1 MKKLKER
8 YIPLLFILTIP
19 ISNIFYKMLNTP
31 ERGVYSL
38 SGEFDSKLPFLKEF
52 IIPYLIW
59 YPFIFILLIY
69 IYYKDKRVYYRTLLS
84 LNIGLIICYII
95 FYFYQTTVIRP
106 EVNGTDIFSSI
117 VKIIYSND
125 NPYNCFPSVHVI
137 TTYIVMKG
145 VQAATDDK
153 LILKIVNIIGILII
167 ISTQFVKQHVILDLL
182 AGIILGETVFVI
194 SMLGIF
200 REEILWQKKKFSWLT
215 MKKKLEG

>member
-1 MKKLKER
+1 MKKLKENF
-8 YIPLLFILTIP
+8 IPLLYILTIP
-19 ISNIFYKMLNTP
+19 ISNIFYKILNTP

-38 SGEFDSKLPFLKEF
+38 STEFDSKLPFIKEF
-52 IIPYLIW
+52 IIPYIIW

-69 IYYKDKRVYYRTLLS
+69 IFYKDKRIYFRTLIS
-84 LNIGLIICYII
+84 LNLGLIICYVI

-106 EVNGTDIFSSI
+106 EVNETDIFSSS
-117 VKIIYSND
+117 VKIIFSND
-125 NPYNCFPSVHVI
+125 SPYNCFPSVHVI

-145 VQAATDDK
+145 VQATTDNK
-153 LILKIVNIIGILII
+153 LVLKIVNIIGILII

-182 AGIILGETVFVI
+182 AGMILGETAFAI

-200 REEILWQKKKFSWLT
+200 REGILWKKKQFSLLT